1 MKKPREK
8 GLRYKTARISY
19 ISNYI
24 IIALLIFSLT
34 FLPLIELE
42 AKILQL
48 IFLGVMF
55 FILILLF
62 EPEAERVLRNYLI
75 TNSEIAKIEGIIVKK
90 RMAMPYQGVAD
101 VRVVKGVLGRIFNF
115 GTIVVK
121 GIKGDIIIKGMKEP
135 EVIYRI
141 IENKIALM
149 KKPAKKSTKVEKTE

>member
-1 MKKPREK
+1 MKKPKEK
-8 GLRYKTARISY
+8 GLRYKTARASY

-24 IIALLIFSLT
+24 IIILLIFSLT
-34 FLPLIELE
+34 FLPLIELD

-48 IFLGVMF
+48 ISLGAMF

-62 EPEAERVLRNYLI
+62 EPETERVLRSYLI
-75 TNSEIAKIEGIIVKK
+75 TNSEITKIEGIVVKK
-90 RMAMPYQGVAD
+90 RMAMPYQSVAD

-121 GIKGDIIIKGMKEP
+121 GIKGDITIKGMKEP

-149 KKPAKKSTKVEKTE
+149 KKPSRKGAKTEKA